1 MESNFKEFT
10 CMLCQNIIT
19 LEGEDHLTQFDDLHG
34 VNFNS
39 EFIYIAS
46 LINTEER
53 TDAVIT
59 ANRGTKG
66 SAKTNKSKEG
76 AKNVNKCSKCK
87 VTFTRPWSLKN
98 HMKMH
103 NVAKQF
109 KCDDLVICHRKKG
122 PKKWI

>member
-1 MESNFKEFT
+1 MYALPKYNA
-10 CMLCQNIIT
+10 
-19 LEGEDHLTQFDDLHG
+19 
-34 VNFNS
+34 

-46 LINTEER
+46 LINTEYR
-53 TDAVIT
+53 FDTLIA
-59 ANRGTKG
+59 ANETKE
-66 SAKTNKSKEG
+66 STETNKSKEDI
-76 AKNVNKCSKCK
+76 KSVNKCSICK
-87 VTFTRPWSLKN
+87 VTFTRSWSLKN

>member
-1 MESNFKEFT
+1 MESNFKELT
-10 CMLCQNIIT
+10 CMLCQNIVT
-19 LEGEDHLTQFDDLHG
+19 LEGEDHLTLFDDHISDFHG

-59 ANRGTKG
+59 ANRETKG

-76 AKNVNKCSKCK
+76 ATNVNKCSICE

-103 NVAKQF
+103 NEMRGEQ
-109 KCDDLVICHRKKG
+109 L
-122 PKKWI
+122 